1 MGMFKAQK
9 EKGMEKVQKVKSFSM
24 EKMMQMSLMLDFSN
38 PLIPKNEQLCELHC
52 RLLNSV
58 DATQWSCLFGLALPM
73 D

>member
-1 MGMFKAQK
+1 
-9 EKGMEKVQKVKSFSM
+9 M

-38 PLIPKNEQLCELHC
+38 PPIPKNEQLCELHC